1 MKSFG
6 MYNTYAC
13 VVLLL
18 MPVFPAGCDQFDKA
32 SVMQESKEAEN
43 TSAGR
48 SPSGEPARETAYF
61 AAGCFWGVEA
71 AFRRV
76 PGVTSTAVG
85 YMGGD
90 TPNPTYKQVC
100 TNTTGHAEAVKVV
113 YDPAKVSYDRL
124 LEVFWTAHDPTTL
137 NRQGPDVGTQ
147 YRSAIFIN
155 DKEQYAAAV
164 ESRHN
169 LEELHKFDRPIVTE
183 IKRAGQ
189 FHLAE
194 EYHQQY
200 LEKQGKTSCGV
211 DIR

>member
-1 MKSFG
+1 MRFFRTHSAVI
-6 MYNTYAC
+6 YAAF
-13 VVLLL
+13 VLI
-18 MPVFPAGCDQFDKA
+18 PACLGGCDEFEKA
-32 SVMQESKEAEN
+32 RAMQKSEETKN
-43 TSAGR
+43 TSPSR
-48 SPSGEPARETAYF
+48 SPSGETVLETAYF

-71 AFRRV
+71 AFRRA

-85 YMGGD
+85 YMGGS

-100 TNTTGHAEAVKVV
+100 TGKTGHAEAVKVV
-113 YDPAKVSYDRL
+113 YDQAKVSYDRL

-147 YRSAIFIN
+147 YRSAIFVN
-155 DKEQYAAAV
+155 DQQQYDAAV

-183 IKRAGQ
+183 IKRARQ
-189 FHLAE
+189 FHMAE

-200 LEKQGKTSCGV
+200 LEKQGKASCGV
-211 DIR
+211 DIH

>member
-1 MKSFG
+1 MKPFG
-6 MYNTYAC
+6 TYNTYVC
-13 VVLLL
+13 VVFLL
-18 MPVFPAGCDQFDKA
+18 MPVCLAGCDQFEKA
-32 SVMQESKEAEN
+32 SVMKESKEAEN

-48 SPSGEPARETAYF
+48 SPSSKPARQTACF

-85 YMGGD
+85 YMGGH
-90 TPNPTYKQVC
+90 TPNPTYEQVC
-100 TNTTGHAEAVKVV
+100 TNTTGHAETVKVV
-113 YDPAKVSYDRL
+113 YDPARVSYDRL

-155 DKEQYAAAV
+155 DPKQYDAAV

-183 IKRAGQ
+183 IERAKQ

-200 LEKQGKTSCGV
+200 LEKQGKTSCGS
-211 DIR
+211 DIH

>member
-1 MKSFG
+1 MKRFG
-6 MYNTYAC
+6 TYSTHMC
-13 VVLLL
+13 VVWLL
-18 MPVFPAGCDQFDKA
+18 MAVCLAGCDRFEKA
-32 SVMQESKEAEN
+32 FVMHEPNEVEN

-48 SPSGEPARETAYF
+48 SPSGEAACETAYF
-61 AAGCFWGVEA
+61 AGGCFWGVEA

-90 TPNPTYKQVC
+90 TPNPTYERVC
-100 TNTTGHAEAVKVV
+100 TSTTGHAEAVKVV

-124 LEVFWTAHDPTTL
+124 LEVFWGAHDPTTL
-137 NRQGPDVGTQ
+137 NRQGLDVGTQ

-183 IKRAGQ
+183 IKRAKQ

-200 LEKQGKTSCGV
+200 LEKQGKTSCGLPPH
-211 DIR
+211 